1 MCFEG
6 RAGYS
11 VYKVRCNMKRQDSCL
26 KDRERDSPGRPV
38 VKTLPFQ
45 CGGVGTILGWRTKSL
60 HAMQPETKKER
71 EKRQEEVSQEY

>member
-11 VYKVRCNMKRQDSCL
+11 IYKVRCNMKRQDSCL
-26 KDRERDSPGRPV
+26 KDRERDFPGRPV

-45 CGGVGTILGWRTKSL
+45 CGGCGYDPWLES
-60 HAMQPETKKER
+60 
-71 EKRQEEVSQEY
+71 